1 MLYVSRK
8 FDALKEKLSNAD
20 LGQAKEVM
28 EQAKQ
33 AHEDGE
39 IDANEKKELLES
51 AKSIIGGKG
60 LGGLF

>member
-1 MLYVSRK
+1 MSQT

-33 AHEDGE
+33 AYDDGK
-39 IDANEKKELLES
+39 IDETEKKELLES
-51 AKSIIGGKG
+51 AKSVIGGKG